1 MYNFSDDAIETLD
14 VKLGTLFPELLGK
27 WSEEFV
33 TLRYKF
39 IKASPEDQKII
50 LRQYRTNH

>member
-14 VKLGTLFPELLGK
+14 VKLGTLIPELRGK
-27 WSEEFV
+27 WSEEFG